1 MSDKLNEKRF
11 NECYVDVLLR
21 NISKNKEMHEK
32 YQDKVFE
39 QMEIDEINELK
50 LYCSRHNKDYRDY
63 YKQGETLKE
72 DLSSLAHEQWSGW
85 MKYLF
90 KQSTK
95 NEDGTVTIPQWAVEK
110 WERQMNTPY
119 GELSEQEQNLDRN
132 EADRVLEIIRF
143 HKEKNLL

>member
-1 MSDKLNEKRF
+1 MSDKL
-11 NECYVDVLLR
+11 
-21 NISKNKEMHEK
+21 
-32 YQDKVFE
+32 
-39 QMEIDEINELK
+39 DEINELK
-50 LYCSRHNKDYRDY
+50 LYCSKHNKDYRDY
-63 YKQGETLKE
+63 YKQGETLRE
-72 DLSSLAHEQWSGW
+72 DLSNLAHEQWSGW
-85 MKYLF
+85 MKHLF

-132 EADRVLEIIRF
+132 EADRVLEIIKF